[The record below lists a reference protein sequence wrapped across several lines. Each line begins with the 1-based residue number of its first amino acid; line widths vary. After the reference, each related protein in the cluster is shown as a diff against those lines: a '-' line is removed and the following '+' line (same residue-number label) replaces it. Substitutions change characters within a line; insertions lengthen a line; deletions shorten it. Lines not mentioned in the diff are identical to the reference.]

1 MDYTAFSLFNTHLYS
16 PMNSHE
22 SNSGKIFLHGADAGE
37 ITRPMIERRAHEIA
51 LIEGRDTI
59 TAVDRRIARQELQG
73 RDLPDTT
80 SDDSPL
86 IALALSRDPSEP
98 ISVPGHQIPIHNEG
112 DDDDVIERLAIE
124 GIEEAQ
130 HDQMLAARRQKNS

>member
-1 MDYTAFSLFNTHLYS
+1 
-16 PMNSHE
+16 MNSHD
-22 SNSGKIFLHGADAGE
+22 SNSGKILLHGVDAGE
-37 ITRPMIERRAHEIA
+37 ITRSMVEHRAREVA
-51 LIEGRDTI
+51 LINGRDTI
-59 TAVDRRIARQELQG
+59 TARDRRIARLELQG

-80 SDDSPL
+80 SDDSPS

-98 ISVPGHQIPIHNEG
+98 ISIPGHQTPVYNEAN
-112 DDDDVIERLAIE
+112 DDDVIERLAIE